1 MNGRGD
7 AAQGAKTKKM
17 EEEMYRYLLFDADGT
32 LFDFDS
38 AETWAFDT
46 TCREIGVE
54 PTLDRLQD
62 YKEANR
68 QVWKEFE
75 QNAIDLDS
83 LQTERFA
90 RFFLAQ
96 GIVADPF
103 KTGRRFADHLSH
115 AGQLYPETIPL
126 LEELRDRG
134 YRLSLITNGISNV
147 QHGRL
152 DSSKTKQY
160 FDVICIS
167 EEIGVQKPR
176 KEFFDKFFNL
186 ANLGQSDKQ
195 RCLVIGD
202 SLSSDILGGNNA
214 GIDTCWYNPSG
225 KPKDPDIR
233 PTYEIELLQELLAL
247 LPPLE

>member
-1 MNGRGD
+1 
-7 AAQGAKTKKM
+7 
-17 EEEMYRYLLFDADGT
+17 MYRYLLFDADGT

-38 AETWAFDT
+38 AETWAFDA
-46 TCREIGVE
+46 TCKELGIE
-54 PTLDRLQD
+54 PTEQKLLD

-75 QNAIDLDS
+75 LGTIDIDR

-96 GIVADPF
+96 GIDADPF
-103 KTGRRFADHLSH
+103 KAGRRFADYLSL

-126 LEELRDRG
+126 LEELQERG
-134 YRLSLITNGISNV
+134 YRLSLITNGISKV

-152 DSSKTKQY
+152 DSSKTKNY

-167 EEIGVQKPR
+167 EEVGVQKPK
-176 KEFFDKFFNL
+176 KEFFDTFFDL
-186 ANLGQSDKQ
+186 ANLKETDK
-195 RCLVIGD
+195 RHCLVIGD

-214 GIDTCWYNPSG
+214 GIDTCWYNPAGKSG
-225 KPKDPDIR
+225 DPDIQ
-233 PTYEIELLQELLAL
+233 PTYEIGLLQELLTL